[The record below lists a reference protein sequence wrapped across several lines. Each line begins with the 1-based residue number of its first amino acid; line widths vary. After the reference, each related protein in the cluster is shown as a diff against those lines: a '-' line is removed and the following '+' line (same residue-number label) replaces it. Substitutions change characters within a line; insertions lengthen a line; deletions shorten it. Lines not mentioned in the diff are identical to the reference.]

1 VSASSF
7 ASPDVSAAGRPVMY
21 TTTWCGYCARLKA
34 QLRRADVDYDEIDI
48 ESHPDGAAVVAD
60 VNRGNLTVPT
70 VVFSDGSAMTNPSAR
85 QVADKVAALS

>member
-1 VSASSF
+1 
-7 ASPDVSAAGRPVMY
+7 MY

-48 ESHPDGAAVVAD
+48 ESHPDGAAVVAG

-70 VVFSDGSAMTNPSAR
+70 VVFADGSAMTNPSAR